1 MSGIWLVCE
10 KSSWLRKVGLYEM
23 DFAFFLD
30 FHALKGG
37 IIFLYV
43 EFLTLFWYNFNGY
56 KECSRVENTLMYL
69 EYIKF

>member
-43 EFLTLFWYNFNGY
+43 EFLTLFWYI
-56 KECSRVENTLMYL
+56 YL
-69 EYIKF
+69 